1 MNVLVLD
8 DDANVAEVMVEA
20 LASRGHRCHVA
31 GRARDA
37 DLIVRGQPIDAAVI
51 DVGLPG
57 RSGIDWLED
66 LSALRPD
73 IARRSLVV
81 TGDDLPVRERERVSR
96 CGAALLVKPFSTWR
110 LVEVLQHKASI
121 G

>member
-8 DDANVAEVMVEA
+8 DDPHVAEVMVEA

-31 GRARDA
+31 GRASDA
-37 DLIVRGQPIDAAVI
+37 DTIVKRQPIDAAVI

-57 RSGIDWLED
+57 RSGIDWLEALSTAHPD
-66 LSALRPD
+66 L
-73 IARRSLVV
+73 ARRSLVV
-81 TGDDLPVRERERVSR
+81 TGDDLPVSERERVSR
-96 CGAALLVKPFSTWR
+96 CGAGLLVKPFSTWR
-110 LVEVLQHKASI
+110 LVEVLHHKAHT